1 MKNLLKIVTVITVIC
16 MLFTCTTAFAATQTT
31 VTTYN
36 TDTSVNVVST
46 VNDVASGTMVTY
58 LAAKDANGDSTVQES
73 EIKYIDQQTSDGKP
87 MVFSYSL
94 TAPTG
99 TTWAPSEV
107 VSNVKYGSNDS
118 DVAAALGN
126 DTVKYVGIN
135 FTVTGTQNGDEGAT
149 LNTTYIGKGETKS
162 VTVTPQDGYEIK
174 SITVDNTP
182 VAEGTYTFDVSY
194 NQEVVV
200 TVEMISGTHV
210 YLYTDATVADGYEI
224 YDTKTDAKLNVVTGI
239 GYYVGGPVEKAYI
252 VFDGCDIDGGH
263 NNYKYEAVVGKDA
276 SGYFAVQ
283 LADAD
288 PSKLKTATK
297 AIVETKDQTVE
308 SN

>member
-16 MLFTCTTAFAATQTT
+16 MLFTCTTAFAASQTT
-31 VTTYN
+31 VTTYKSS
-36 TDTSVNVVST
+36 TNVDVKST
-46 VNDVASGTMVTY
+46 VSDVASGTMVTY

-94 TAPTG
+94 TGNDWNAG
-99 TTWAPSEV
+99 SV
-107 VSNVKYGSNDS
+107 ISNVKYGSNDS
-118 DVAAALGN
+118 AVAAALSN
-126 DTVKYVGIN
+126 DTVKYEDIN
-135 FTVTGTQNGDEGAT
+135 FTVTGAQNGDEGAT

-210 YLYTDATVADGYEI
+210 YLYTEATVADEKEI
-224 YDTKTDAKLNVVTGI
+224 YDITDGEPGTRLNVVTGI
-239 GYYVGGPVEKAYI
+239 GYYVGGPVDKAY
-252 VFDGCDIDGGH
+252 VEFNGCDIDGAH
-263 NNYKYEAVVGKDA
+263 NEYKYEAVVESA
-276 SGYFAVQ
+276 TSGYFAVQ
-283 LADAD
+283 LADAEQ
-288 PSKLKTATK
+288 SNLKPATK
-297 AIVETKDQTVE
+297 AIVVKDSTEYQ